1 MKDSST
7 RKYVLNLVGKEI
19 CNEIRLMASN
29 KVDSFLCSTSK
40 DDLKTFSWGR
50 LHAELS
56 TFAPVL
62 HSILLAATKT
72 RVPRPNTRM
81 VTGMCAAILLKHRN
95 PKMSLVQKVVSLVLY
110 AGHASKQVKQL
121 AACIQHV
128 VLVTLTCECSFDA
141 VPIMHTT
148 GLPAPAKAQSDY
160 VTSISC
166 TSYRQSWRGL

>member
-7 RKYVLNLVGKEI
+7 RKYVLKLVGKEI

-110 AGHASKQVKQL
+110 A
-121 AACIQHV
+121 
-128 VLVTLTCECSFDA
+128 D
-141 VPIMHTT
+141 
-148 GLPAPAKAQSDY
+148 
-160 VTSISC
+160 SIC
-166 TSYRQSWRGL
+166 